1 MSKKLITLIM
11 LFLSMG
17 VLASGAMAFS
27 TDSLTMEKCTDCHAV
42 KGGKIA
48 RIEEIRSTP
57 DEWGVIIDRMA
68 RLYGMD
74 LNEGERDIL
83 LKEICET
90 QILSPE
96 ELEKVSYLSLT
107 NNTQTV
113 ETPVGA
119 QEEKLFVT
127 CVRCHSAGKIYSY
140 RMTKSSWAKVRDFH
154 YYVDPPIDGQMRE
167 MRWTKEADTVLAGL
181 AETHSYDKAWKA
193 PKAKIAGS
201 WVILGN
207 EPGKGD
213 YRGHAS
219 IKADQ
224 NGFYS
229 VKGTLNFDDGTSE
242 NFAGDAALYGG
253 HALRTRTNHNNFK
266 TLGAYSFTNG
276 VIHGQHHFPAPDF
289 RTSTS
294 TWYPAD
300 GSAQLL
306 KVTPS
311 YLLAG
316 ETTSLTLEGI
326 KLPEVKAGDL
336 SFNGGK
342 VEVLSAT
349 RVGETIIAQVVYR
362 GSGAVRASLQVKKL
376 EAVPV
381 TLANQI
387 DYIKVTPELGRARV
401 IGGVHYPAEGCQ
413 FEAMAYSYG
422 MDTSDPADDLVLGT
436 VPATFKLSEEITRA
450 DDDDLVWAGAIARN
464 GTYIPTGDY
473 GRNLTREYKTESTGL
488 VKVEAEYGRGG
499 RHYSA
504 EAMLGIVPPD
514 YVQRI
519 K

>member
-1 MSKKLITLIM
+1 MRQKVVVLITLVS
-11 LFLSMG
+11 LMG
-17 VLASGAMAFS
+17 ALASGAMAFS
-27 TDSLTMEKCTDCHAV
+27 KNSLTMKKCTDCHAV
-42 KGGKIA
+42 KEGKIA
-48 RIEEIRSTP
+48 RIEEIRTTP

-74 LNEGERDIL
+74 LNENERDIL

-96 ELEKVSYLSLT
+96 EQEKVSYLNLT

-113 ETPVGA
+113 ETPEGK

-140 RMTKSSWAKVRDFH
+140 RMTKSAWAKVRDFH

-193 PKAKIAGS
+193 PEAKLAGS
-201 WVILGN
+201 WVILGH

-219 IKADQ
+219 INADQ
-224 NGFYS
+224 NGSYA
-229 VKGTLNFDDGTSE
+229 VEGTLNFTDGTSE
-242 NFAGDAALYGG
+242 NFHGDAALYGG
-253 HALRTRTNHNNFK
+253 HALRTRTTHNNFK
-266 TLGAYSFTNG
+266 TVGAYSFDKG
-276 VIHGQHHFPAPDF
+276 IIHGQHHFPAPDY

-311 YLLAG
+311 YLLTG
-316 ETTSLTLEGI
+316 ETMSLTLEGV
-326 KLPEVKAGDL
+326 KLPEVTAGDL
-336 SFNGGK
+336 GFSGGK
-342 VEVLSAT
+342 VEVLGAK

-362 GSGAVRASLQVKKL
+362 GAGAAVETLKVKKL
-376 EAVPV
+376 NAVPV

-401 IGGVHYPAEGCQ
+401 NGGIHYPAEGCQ
-413 FEAMAYSYG
+413 FEATAYSYG
-422 MDTSDPADDLVLGT
+422 TDTSDPADDLVLGS
-436 VPATFKLSEEITRA
+436 VPAHFKLSEEVTRSG
-450 DDDDLVWAGAIARN
+450 DDDLPWIGAIGRS
-464 GTYIPTGDY
+464 GTFIPSGDY
-473 GRNLTREYKTESTGL
+473 GRVFTREYKTEATGL
-488 VKVEAEYGRGG
+488 VKVEAEYLRAGH
-499 RHYSA
+499 HYTA
-504 EAMLGIVPPD
+504 EALLGVVPPD
-514 YVQRI
+514 FVQRI